1 MKITK
6 RLIAY
11 LLLAVVCFMIGYYIS
26 RPAEPAAPTE
36 PTIKITGS
44 QPERSGKPCRC
55 GERERGNDEGLRATV
70 R

>member
-26 RPAEPAAPTE
+26 RPAEPTAPPAPE
-36 PTIKITGS
+36 PTTKTS
-44 QPERSGKPCRC
+44 TDTERTDKPCRC
-55 GERERGNDEGLRATV
+55 GDREGENDHDR
-70 R
+70 